1 MFRVDPTL
9 NTEEQNA
16 RPKVNLKVWL
26 ADLTYT
32 QQAIAADMMPMA
44 IGCIAGY
51 AEEVLDFQSPI
62 RLFKYPEKL
71 AQALAE
77 DGIPDV
83 IGFSCYIWNNELSCT
98 FARRIKEV
106 RPETIIVF
114 GGPHYPATREQ
125 QERFLCKRPEIDFY
139 IVKEGE
145 RAFVNLL
152 STFIEAGLDKE
163 AVKRHAHP
171 SVHAIGEDGISYL
184 SDTVERI
191 RDLGEIPS
199 PYTSGRLDEFFDG
212 KLSPLLQTNR
222 GCPFTCTFCVE
233 GSGYYSKVHRRPQER
248 IAAELDYIGRRMQEQ
263 RQRGGRNDLF
273 IADSNFGMYRQ
284 DIDTCQSIAETQD
297 KYQWPEYINVATGK
311 NQKERVLDAARL
323 VRGAIRLSG
332 SVQSLDE
339 SVLKNVKR
347 ANISPEQLMQLAMDA
362 ADVQANS
369 YCEIILALPGETKG
383 SHFQTLKTVIE
394 AGFNRVIIWQLMMLL
409 GSDMCT
415 PESKKKYGMDL
426 RYRVLPRC
434 CGSYEVLGKELPT
447 AEIEE
452 ICVSTNTLSYEDY
465 IECRRMHLVIN
476 IFYTDGM
483 FGGVL
488 KFLRA
493 LGISPYD
500 WMVQLANTEKKGRL
514 KELFDH
520 FAARTRDELWRGED
534 DLYGFIRKPGTI
546 RKYLDGELGYN
557 LIFVH
562 KARALST
569 CAAELVILARDTLIP
584 LLQGAGKASE
594 QNLVFLDDLL
604 QYDGNRMK
612 NIFNDSDT
620 VVSAQLR
627 YDVQRYSE
635 EHGNCPIADYRYSQ
649 PVTYHF
655 VLDDTQRERLESF
668 KKIYGDNM
676 LGAAFMLGRVYVKKL
691 LRHPVPQHDGP
702 SGQDAVSRQHAAIM
716 RM

>member
-1 MFRVDPTL
+1 MSSVNHTL
-9 NTEEQNA
+9 NTGKQTA
-16 RPKVNLKVWL
+16 KLKVNLKVWL

-51 AEEVLDFQSPI
+51 AEEVLDLQSPI

-106 RPETIIVF
+106 RPETVVVF

-125 QERFLCKRPEIDFY
+125 QETFLRKRSAIDFY
-139 IVKEGE
+139 IAKEGE
-145 RAFVNLL
+145 QAFVNLL
-152 STFIEAGLDKE
+152 SALTETDMDKE
-163 AVKRHAHP
+163 AVKRRVLA
-171 SVHAIGEDGISYL
+171 SVHAIGADGIPYL
-184 SDTVERI
+184 SGTAERI
-191 RDLGEIPS
+191 RDLGEVPS

-233 GSGYYSKVHRRPQER
+233 GSGYYNKVHRRPQKR
-248 IAAELDYIGRRMQEQ
+248 IAAELDYIGRKMQEQ

-284 DIDTCQSIAETQD
+284 DIDTCRSIAEAQD

-332 SVQSLDE
+332 SVQSLDQ
-339 SVLKNVKR
+339 SVLENVKR
-347 ANISPEQLMQLAMDA
+347 ANISPEALMQLAMDA

-369 YCEIILALPGETKG
+369 YCEIILALPGETKA

-415 PESKKKYGMDL
+415 PEGKEKYKMDL
-426 RYRVLPRC
+426 RYRALPRC
-434 CGSYEVLGKELPT
+434 CGSYEILGKDLPT

-452 ICVSTNTLSYEDY
+452 ICVATNTLSYEDY
-465 IECRRMHLVIN
+465 IECRRLHLIIN

-493 LGISPYD
+493 LGISLYD
-500 WMVQLANTEKKGRL
+500 WIVQLVNAEKKGRL
-514 KELFDH
+514 KGLFEH
-520 FAARTRDELWRGED
+520 FEIRTRDELWRNED
-534 DLYGFIRKPGTI
+534 ELYEFIRRPGII

-562 KARALST
+562 KATALST
-569 CAAELVILARDTLIP
+569 CASELIELARDTLHP
-584 LLQGAGKASE
+584 LLRQAGVANE
-594 QNLVFLDDLL
+594 QNLVFLEDAL
-604 QYDGNRMK
+604 QYDGCRMK
-612 NIFNDSDT
+612 NIFEDGDA
-620 VVSAQLR
+620 VVSTRLR
-627 YDVQRYSE
+627 YDVQRYFE
-635 EHGNCPIADYRYSQ
+635 ERGNRPIADYRYSQ
-649 PVTYHF
+649 PVTCHF
-655 VLDDTQRERLESF
+655 VLDDSQRERIESF
-668 KKIYGDNM
+668 KKIYGDNV

-691 LRHPVPQHDGP
+691 LRHPVPQAA
-702 SGQDAVSRQHAAIM
+702 SLHAM
-716 RM
+716 RESA

>member
-1 MFRVDPTL
+1 M
-9 NTEEQNA
+9 NTEEQEA
-16 RPKVNLKVWL
+16 KSKLKVTLKVWL

-44 IGCIAGY
+44 IGCIAEF
-51 AEEVLDFQSPI
+51 AEKQLEFAHPI
-62 RLFKYPEKL
+62 RLFKYPESL
-71 AQALAE
+71 ARALKE

-83 IGFSCYIWNNELSCT
+83 IGFSCYIWNNELSRT
-98 FARRIKEV
+98 FARRIKEI
-106 RPETIIVF
+106 RPETVIVF
-114 GGPHYPATREQ
+114 GGPHYPTTREQ
-125 QERFLCKRPEIDFY
+125 QEAFLRKRSAIDFY

-152 STFIEAGLDKE
+152 SALTETSMDKE
-163 AVKRHAHP
+163 AVKRRTLA
-171 SVHAIGEDGISYL
+171 SVHAIGSDGIPYL

-191 RDLGEIPS
+191 RDLGEISS
-199 PYTSGRLDEFFDG
+199 PYTSGRLNEFFDG

-332 SVQSLDE
+332 SVQSLDQ
-339 SVLKNVKR
+339 SVLENVKR
-347 ANISPEQLMQLAMDA
+347 ANISPEQLMQLAVDA
-362 ADVQANS
+362 ADIQANS
-369 YCEIILALPGETKG
+369 YCEIILALPGETKT

-394 AGFNRVIIWQLMMLL
+394 AGFVRVIVWQLMMLL
-409 GSDMCT
+409 GSDMCA
-415 PESKKKYGMDL
+415 PETKKKYGMDL

-434 CGSYEVLGKELPT
+434 CGTYEVLGKELPV

-452 ICVSTNTLSYEDY
+452 ICVATNTLSYVDY
-465 IECRRMHLVIN
+465 LECRRMHLIIN

-483 FGGVL
+483 FGGAL
-488 KFLRA
+488 KFLRT
-493 LGISPYD
+493 LNISPYD
-500 WMVQLANTEKKGRL
+500 WMIQLANAEKNGRL

-520 FAARTRDELWRGED
+520 FEARTRDELWQGED
-534 DLYGFIRKPGTI
+534 KLYEFIRKPGVI

-562 KARALST
+562 KAMVLST
-569 CAAELVILARDTLIP
+569 CASELIELARDTLLP
-584 LLQGAGKASE
+584 LLRQVGKATE
-594 QNLVFLDDLL
+594 QNLVFLEDVL
-604 QYDGNRMK
+604 QYDGCRMK
-612 NIFNDSDT
+612 NIFEDGDT
-620 VVSAQLR
+620 VVSARLR

-635 EHGNCPIADYRYSQ
+635 ERGDRPISDYRYSQ

-655 VLDDTQRERLESF
+655 TLDDSQRERIESF
-668 KKIYGDNM
+668 KKIYGDNV

-691 LRHPVPQHDGP
+691 LRHPVPQTAP
-702 SGQDAVSRQHAAIM
+702 LRAM
-716 RM
+716 RESA